1 MEFKKKDMFIAGIST
16 GKNKKNDS
24 SYVIVKLIDPD
35 DAASEYTKFTDDIEI
50 LTKVKPMEKWKVNLK
65 FKGGKSGIRLE
76 ITDWIEKIGQV

>member
-35 DAASEYTKFTDDIEI
+35 DAASEYTMFTDDIEI

-65 FKGGKSGIRLE
+65 FKGVKSGIRLE